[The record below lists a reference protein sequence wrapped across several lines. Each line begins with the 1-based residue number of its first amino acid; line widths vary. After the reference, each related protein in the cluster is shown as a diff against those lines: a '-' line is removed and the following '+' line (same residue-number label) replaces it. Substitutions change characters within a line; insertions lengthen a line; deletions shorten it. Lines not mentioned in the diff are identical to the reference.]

1 MPDRLLFMLSRI
13 QNRLTSHIKN
23 ELKKEGIVLSPGQI
37 GILLVLDRVSQ
48 TTMGNLSRA
57 LYIDNAA
64 ITRLVDKL
72 EKQKLVERRI
82 NTDDRRQ
89 MLITITEAGLNQAII
104 IKKIAKAANSKI
116 KDGFTEKE
124 IEIYK
129 QVNQAILKKFKS

>member
-23 ELKKEGIVLSPGQI
+23 ELKKESIALSPGQI

-48 TTMGNLSRA
+48 TTMGNLSQA

-72 EKQKLVERRI
+72 ERQKLVERRI
-82 NTDDRRQ
+82 NPEDRRQ
-89 MLITITEAGLNQAII
+89 MLITITEDGLGQAGI

>member
-23 ELKKEGIVLSPGQI
+23 ELKKEGIALSPGQI